1 MKNSFVSFGA
11 AREVTGSRHLITL
24 NGINI
29 LIDCGMFQGSRK
41 ETEYKNKKLNFD
53 PESIDIAICTHGHFD
68 HCGNYPTLLNN
79 GYSGFIYST
88 DATKEIADIVLKDS
102 AHIQQSDIEYLRKK
116 AKKYNIEFED
126 KQPLYTLEDVGRV
139 INVWKTYPHN
149 KWVQIS
155 KSIRFKFIDA
165 GHILGSAQV
174 VIETDN
180 RRILFTGDL
189 GRKGMPILN
198 DPAFDDPV
206 DIIITEATYGDRVHE
221 KWEDLEKKLAD
232 FINKVYN
239 RNGRIIVPS
248 FAIGRTQELVYMLHI
263 LEDKKMIPEDMEIF
277 VDSPMAINI
286 TEIFKNHPE
295 CYDDET
301 KEAFIRHSKN
311 PFGFNKLKYIQNVEQ
326 SKMLNDYKKP
336 CIIISASGMAESG
349 RVLHHLANSIEDP
362 KNAVMIVGFMA
373 QNTLGRRLVDKA
385 PVVKIFGENY
395 ENNGELAVFNAF
407 SAHADYLELTEYLN
421 HYKKSLKQLF
431 LVHGESRV
439 LDKYKQYLI
448 DNDYDKVNIAEFS
461 QYYEI

>member
-139 INVWKTYPHN
+139 INVWKTYPYN

-174 VIETDN
+174 IIETDN

-198 DPAFDDPV
+198 DPIFDDPV
-206 DIIITEATYGDRVHE
+206 DIIITEATYGDRVHD

-232 FINKVYN
+232 FINKVYK
-239 RNGRIIVPS
+239 RNGRIVIPS

-362 KNAVMIVGFMA
+362 KNAIMIVGFMA

-395 ENNGELAVFNAF
+395 ENNAELAVFNAF

-448 DNDYDKVNIAEFS
+448 DNNYDKVDIAEFS